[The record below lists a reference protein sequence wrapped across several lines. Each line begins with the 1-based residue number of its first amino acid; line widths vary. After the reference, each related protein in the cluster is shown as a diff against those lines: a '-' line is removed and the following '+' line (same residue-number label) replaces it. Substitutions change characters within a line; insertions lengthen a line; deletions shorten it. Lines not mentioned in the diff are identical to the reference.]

1 MQQKHHHSNVIVG
14 MNHAQQNI
22 VPKANSSLERMK
34 HLLVTGDR
42 ADVYFLVGEGD
53 EKELLPAHKAIL
65 EKASDVFEA
74 MFRFDEENAKAA
86 AAETAPPAEEIKPV
100 VITDVKVDAFKAML
114 AFIYADDLSGLNGN
128 NAISVLQAANKYNLP
143 GLVKAC
149 VAFPTPEL
157 RNVFVALAE
166 ARFLGEKNYLN
177 YQFLLFWD
185 FARRCLDYID
195 ENAATLI
202 PSKAFLQ
209 IDQQLL
215 CEILD
220 RDQLRV
226 SEIAIWNAALGW
238 ADEKCRQNG
247 EECSAENRLKM
258 LGPAFFKIRF
268 PLIPQKDFIDNIVSC
283 GLLTSDELDSILQH
297 YVHPNSV
304 LLERYPLQF
313 PTKQRSMPVKGTI
326 LLKIEKVSEFAREDG
341 TKRRY
346 SEPIYIRGLPW
357 KIVTYSTVS
366 EQKYL
371 AFFLQCNGENTDAN
385 WSCAVSATLRIVSQ
399 KEGKTDHTRGS
410 KRLIYNSKKKSWG
423 LSLFISFEKLM
434 DRNNGLYDEEND
446 TVILEVEMT
455 AEEPEVPLLSKIW
468 RRFGKGQQQ

>member
-1 MQQKHHHSNVIVG
+1 MNIFMFVAFIEVIVG
-14 MNHAQQNI
+14 MNHAHQNI
-22 VPKANSSLERMK
+22 APKANSSLERMK

-166 ARFLGEKNYLN
+166 ARFLGEK
-177 YQFLLFWD
+177 D

-195 ENAATLI
+195 E
-202 PSKAFLQ
+202 K
-209 IDQQLL
+209 
-215 CEILD
+215 
-220 RDQLRV
+220 
-226 SEIAIWNAALGW
+226 
-238 ADEKCRQNG
+238 
-247 EECSAENRLKM
+247 

-313 PTKQRSMPVKGTI
+313 PTKQRSMP
-326 LLKIEKVSEFAREDG
+326 SN
-341 TKRRY
+341 
-346 SEPIYIRGLPW
+346 EPIYIRGLPW

-399 KEGKTDHTRGS
+399 KEGKTDHTRES
-410 KRLIYNSKKKSWG
+410 KRLIYTSKKKSWG
-423 LSLFISFEKLM
+423 SSLFMSFEKLM

-468 RRFGKGQQQ
+468 RRFGPLELIAIKNIDCQMAEEQRHLINKRAAERRALLMGVVQQQQHL